1 MKLIHT
7 EKAPKV
13 VGPYSQAV
21 EAQGFVF
28 CSGQIGIDPKSGRLA
43 EGLESQIK
51 QVFENLKSVLAKSGL
66 SLEHVVKTTVYLT
79 DIKNYAKMNEVY
91 AGYFGDHRP
100 ARAAFAVAALPAG
113 ALVEIELIAELS
125 I

>member
-28 CSGQIGIDPKSGRLA
+28 CSGQIGIDPKTGKLV
-43 EGLESQIK
+43 EGLESQTK

-66 SLEHVVKTTVYLT
+66 SLKHVVKTTVYLA
-79 DIKNYAKMNEVY
+79 DIQDYAKMNEIY
-91 AGYFGDHRP
+91 AAYFADHRP